1 MFKQS
6 AIICSAVL
14 GAVLLNATGIQQ
26 IAFSSPDPA
35 FPDLTSG
42 DSASPYTVGQRSIV
56 DSMMNMFRGRQPRR
70 EGIRRSGELCPM
82 SPGLVGTDQVW
93 NDQPLFMWQGTVNQI
108 VLKDFESGEELWNQ
122 PVDSAAQQIT
132 YTGSAL
138 PPGLYQWELS
148 NAAGSSSSFIFEIIG
163 GDQRQQIASSL
174 QELES
179 QISNKTSE
187 EKALATADYFMQQGL
202 WSDAF
207 QVLYSINNPSTEVK
221 QAAQEIAAYV
231 CPSRVVQ

>member
-1 MFKQS
+1 MFKS
-6 AIICSAVL
+6 AIVCSAVL

-26 IAFSSPDPA
+26 AAASPDLA
-35 FPDLTSG
+35 SPD
-42 DSASPYTVGQRSIV
+42 ANSPYTVSQRSIV

-93 NDQPLFMWQGTVNQI
+93 TNQPLFMWQGTVNQI
-108 VLKDFESGEELWNQ
+108 VLKNFESGEELWNQ
-122 PVDSAAQQIT
+122 PVDSTAQQIV
-132 YTGSAL
+132 YTGLAL

-148 NAAGSSSSFIFEIIG
+148 NATTSSAFIFEVIG
-163 GDQRQQIASSL
+163 GDQRQQITNSL
-174 QELES
+174 RELES
-179 QISNKTSE
+179 QSSNKTSE

-221 QAAQEIAAYV
+221 QAAQEISAYV

>member
-6 AIICSAVL
+6 AILGLALL
-14 GAVLLNATGIQQ
+14 GAVLVNATGIQPSV
-26 IAFSSPDPA
+26 SSPDP
-35 FPDLTSG
+35 
-42 DSASPYTVGQRSIV
+42 SASNPPYTVSQRSIL
-56 DSMMNMFRGRQPRR
+56 DSMMSAFRGRQPRR

-93 NDQPLFMWQGTVNQI
+93 NDRPLFMWQGTVTQ
-108 VLKDFESGEELWNQ
+108 VTLKDFESGEELWNQ
-122 PVDSAAQQIT
+122 PIDSTAQQIV

-138 PPGLYQWELS
+138 LPGLYQWELS
-148 NAAGSSSSFIFEIIG
+148 NPAGSSSSFIFEIIG
-163 GDQRQQIASSL
+163 GNQRQQITDRL
-174 QELES
+174 RELES
-179 QISNKTSE
+179 QISNKTTE

-207 QVLYSINNPSTEVK
+207 QALYSISNPSTEVK
-221 QAAQEIAAYV
+221 QAAQEISAYV